1 MMKKSIRI
9 TVLALSFLLTLT
21 ISTVSFGQSTGGD
34 NIIQGKVT
42 SSTDG
47 ETLIGASV
55 TEIDANNRVIGGT
68 TTDVNGQY
76 VLKVRNPNGRLS
88 VAYVGFDRQT
98 VRINNRKTIIIELVE
113 KDNTMQAVEVVAQK
127 RQTQGGF
134 SIPEREVSTAI
145 QKIDTKEFEGLQVSS
160 IDEALQGRIAG
171 LDIVANSSD
180 PGTGTSMRIRGVTSI
195 TGSSQ
200 PLIVV
205 NGVPYDI
212 EVDPNF
218 DFANS
223 NQEQFANMLSINP
236 DDILEISVLKDAG
249 ASAIWGSKGAN
260 GVLMITTKRGL
271 SGPTRIDYSYRYTR
285 TVQPKGTN
293 MLNGDNFTMLMKEA
307 YFNPRQDK
315 NASNIPEYNYDT
327 NNPEYENFN
336 NNTDWVDEVTQPG
349 NINDHYVTIS
359 GGGDRANY
367 RVSGGY
373 LYQNGTIIGQK
384 YNRISSRA
392 NLDYRVSD
400 RIRFGAEF
408 SLTNS
413 GNDRSYNNILGIAYQ
428 KMPNVSVYAQ
438 DKEGNNSSMFYNI
451 S

>member
-1 MMKKSIRI
+1 
-9 TVLALSFLLTLT
+9 
-21 ISTVSFGQSTGGD
+21 
-34 NIIQGKVT
+34 
-42 SSTDG
+42 
-47 ETLIGASV
+47 
-55 TEIDANNRVIGGT
+55 
-68 TTDVNGQY
+68 
-76 VLKVRNPNGRLS
+76 
-88 VAYVGFDRQT
+88 
-98 VRINNRKTIIIELVE
+98 
-113 KDNTMQAVEVVAQK
+113 
-127 RQTQGGF
+127 
-134 SIPEREVSTAI
+134 
-145 QKIDTKEFEGLQVSS
+145 
-160 IDEALQGRIAG
+160 
-171 LDIVANSSD
+171 
-180 PGTGTSMRIRGVTSI
+180 
-195 TGSSQ
+195 
-200 PLIVV
+200 
-205 NGVPYDI
+205 VPYDI
-212 EVDPNF
+212 EVDPSF

-260 GVLMITTKRGL
+260 GVLMITTKRGI
-271 SGPTRIDYSYRYTR
+271 SGPTRIDYTYRYTR
-285 TVQPKGTN
+285 TVQPKGMN

-307 YFNPRQDK
+307 YFNPRQEK

-392 NLDYRVSD
+392 NLDYRLSD

-413 GNDRSYNNILGIAYQ
+413 DNDRSYSNILGIAYQ

-451 S
+451 SRDSRLSSDQKYLDNPVALALLGKFNENAFRITPIFKLTYDILNPEKQMLRFNSSISFDINNNKVSRFLPPEVNNSIWDQTGRAEDGESESMNIFYG